1 MFSFIKISNFSNE
14 QKEKIQNSLIDN
26 YILKYSH
33 LSKSKEHDELKE
45 ELNKISLYQFK
56 GDGYI
61 LTSNLKEKMEGS
73 DIYIEITFNALED
86 GVLISELGQVN
97 INTGLNI
104 IINKYRISLLRLGN
118 C

>member
-1 MFSFIKISNFSNE
+1 
-14 QKEKIQNSLIDN
+14 
-26 YILKYSH
+26 
-33 LSKSKEHDELKE
+33 
-45 ELNKISLYQFK
+45 
-56 GDGYI
+56 
-61 LTSNLKEKMEGS
+61 MEGS